1 MCTFS
6 MIIKTLLLCLC
17 LTACNDNEEV
27 YSTTLPEQETKA
39 ETSSGYTSLLNKT
52 DSVPAEYMQE
62 ATSKGSIVQIDYDT
76 QNYVDGNGEIRLNTA
91 YVYLP
96 YGYEES
102 SDECYD
108 VFYFVHGHG
117 ETAASFFQNENGMLR
132 NLLDHMMENEDMAPA
147 IVVSTSYVYGTPVDY
162 YPDADPYCKALP
174 QEMVSDLIPLVESCY
189 RTYAQNTDLEGL
201 QASKHH
207 RAIGGFSMGA
217 VTTWYALEYAQDYF
231 KYFMPISSDGW
242 SLGRFAGMDY
252 PDETAAH
259 LADIVRSS
267 SIPENDF
274 YIWACSG
281 TDDVAYDRIW
291 TQVQAMAKL
300 TDVFDVNHLTFHEQ
314 ENARHDFRS
323 LAEYFYNA
331 LPFMF
336 SNLSLR
342 RRTIIRH

>member
-6 MIIKTLLLCLC
+6 MTIKTFLLCLC
-17 LTACNDNEEV
+17 LTACNGNEEV
-27 YSTTLPEQETKA
+27 TEA
-39 ETSSGYTSLLNKT
+39 ETSSGYPSLLNKT
-52 DSVPAEYMQE
+52 VPAPAEYLEETASQ
-62 ATSKGSIVQIDYDT
+62 GSVVQIDYGT
-76 QNYVDGNGEIRLNTA
+76 RN

-96 YGYEES
+96 YGYKES

-117 ETAASFFQNENGMLR
+117 ETAASFFQNENGMMR
-132 NLLDHMMENEDMAPA
+132 NLLDHLIEKGDMSPV

-174 QEMVSDLIPLVESCY
+174 QELVNDLLPLVESRYC
-189 RTYAQNTDLEGL
+189 TYTQQTDLEGL
-201 QASKHH
+201 QASRNH

-217 VTTWYALEYAQDYF
+217 VTTWYALEYTLDYF
-231 KYFMPISSDGW
+231 KYFLPISSDGW
-242 SLGRFAGMDY
+242 SLGRFAGMNY

-259 LADIVRSS
+259 LANIVRSS
-267 SIPENDF
+267 SSLENDF

-291 TQVQAMAKL
+291 TQVQAMAKF

-314 ENARHDFRS
+314 EGARHEFRAI
-323 LAEYFYNA
+323 AEYLYNA
-331 LPFMF
+331 LPTLF
-336 SNLSLR
+336 SN
-342 RRTIIRH
+342 